1 MRKLLLATT
10 ALLALSALPA
20 QADVVLGGQTWTTS
34 TATTITLSNI
44 VPPGNQVKN
53 IPCIICGA
61 NQPNQP
67 ANFGFNDFGN
77 TGNQTDLKFFS
88 SGIVNDKT
96 LGSDTLG
103 ATNYGA
109 GFLIN
114 FLQNLDPQHLNLTFS
129 LGLDVNQ
136 SNVAQTLAGV
146 FFLDV
151 TTKTVLSALTTDV
164 LIPEQN
170 NGTGFPDYTLNGL
183 TLQGVNPGDQL
194 AFFARITGANDGP
207 DSFFF
212 IPGVGQVAPVPEPST
227 WAMML
232 LGFLGVGLF
241 GMRGKVGSRPIRM
254 ISA

>member
-10 ALLALSALPA
+10 ALLALSGAA
-20 QADVVLGGQTWTTS
+20 RADVTLGGQTWTTG
-34 TATTITLSNI
+34 TATTITLSNQ

-53 IPCIICGA
+53 LPCIICGE
-61 NQPNQP
+61 NQPLQP

-96 LGSDTLG
+96 VGSDTL
-103 ATNYGA
+103 APTNYSA

-114 FLQNLDPQHLNLTFS
+114 FLQALGDANLTFS
-129 LGLDVNQ
+129 IGLDVNDTK
-136 SNVAQTLAGV
+136 VAQTLASF

-151 TTKTVLSALTTDV
+151 TTHTVLSAFTTDT
-164 LIPEQN
+164 LIPDQN

-183 TLQGVNPGDQL
+183 SLQGVNPGDQL

-207 DSFFF
+207 DSFFL
-212 IPGVGQVAPVPEPST
+212 IPGVQAAVPELST
-227 WAMML
+227 WAMMI
-232 LGFLGVGLF
+232 LGFIGIGAM
-241 GMRGKVGSRPIRM
+241 GMRKKLTNRGFRFV
-254 ISA
+254 